1 MPTSLGTS
9 VIDRAALR
17 QLRVRMRGESGF
29 SLMELIV
36 AMGIFT
42 IFIAIFLGAVVS
54 LARGTSQ
61 ARITAESTSG
71 VLTVFQNL
79 DRQIRYSDAINYPGV
94 GPSGYRYIEFRTPA
108 SSTVENV
115 TKCTQW
121 RFMPDKGRIE
131 SRSWPDGLATTAT
144 PWATKLTN
152 VITVAGVNYPFGLTP
167 ATDVRKQTFLL
178 TINAGT
184 AGTAGGTDIATKFI
198 ARNSSLSSPS
208 NADANGDGVSDTP
221 VCPRSTAVRP

>member
-1 MPTSLGTS
+1 
-9 VIDRAALR
+9 
-17 QLRVRMRGESGF
+17 
-29 SLMELIV
+29 MELVV

-79 DRQIRYSDAINYPGV
+79 DRQIRYSDSINYPGV
-94 GPSGYRYIEFRTPA
+94 GASGYRYIEFRTPA

-115 TKCTQW
+115 AKCTQW
-121 RFMPDKGRIE
+121 RFLPDKGRIE
-131 SRSWPDGLATTAT
+131 SRTWPEATPTAAT

-152 VITVAGVNYPFGLTP
+152 VINVPGVGYPFRLIP
-167 ATDVRKQTFLL
+167 AADGNKQVLAL
-178 TINAGT
+178 KINGGT
-184 AGTAGGTDIATKFI
+184 AGVDAGADIETQFI
-198 ARNSSLSSPS
+198 ARNASFEAQS
-208 NADANGDGVSDTP
+208 NADANSDGASDTP
-221 VCPRSTAVRP
+221 VCQPAGRRP

>member
-1 MPTSLGTS
+1 LIENRLVARLRNGTK
-9 VIDRAALR
+9 R
-17 QLRVRMRGESGF
+17 EEGF
-29 SLMELIV
+29 SLMELVV

-79 DRQIRYSDAINYPGV
+79 DRQIRYSDSINYPGV
-94 GPSGYRYIEFRTPA
+94 GATGYRYIEFRTPA

-121 RFMPDKGRIE
+121 RFLPGKNRIE
-131 SRSWPDGLATTAT
+131 SRTWPDGLGSVAT

-152 VITVAGVNYPFGLTP
+152 VVDVAGVGYPFGMIP
-167 ATDVRKQTFLL
+167 AVDGTKQVFVL

-184 AGTAGGTDIATKFI
+184 AGIDAGADITTQFI
-198 ARNSSLSSPS
+198 ARNATFEAQS
-208 NADANGDGVSDTP
+208 NADANGDGASDTP
-221 VCPRSTAVRP
+221 VCARTGGARP